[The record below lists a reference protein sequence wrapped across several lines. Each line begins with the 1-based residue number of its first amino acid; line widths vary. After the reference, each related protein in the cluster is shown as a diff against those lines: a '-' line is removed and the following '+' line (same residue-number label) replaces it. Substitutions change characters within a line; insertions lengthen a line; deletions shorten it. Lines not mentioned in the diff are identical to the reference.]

1 MQLSSSVSLS
11 FMNPRLSSACLRER
25 DSEPLRCGSFE
36 KNDIQEGQAS
46 FKARLSTHAQFLDLP
61 APPRDEG
68 LHSLKMLHL
77 STSNVAE
84 MPV

>member
-1 MQLSSSVSLS
+1 MKR
-11 FMNPRLSSACLRER
+11 PLSSAYLREC
-25 DSEPLRCGSFE
+25 DSEPLRCRSFE
-36 KNDIQEGQAS
+36 KDDIQEGQAS

-61 APPRDEG
+61 GPPRDEG
-68 LHSLKMLHL
+68 LHSLQMLHL